1 MRVWSGLLV
10 VLAVARFLAYA
21 SPAYPQGSTAV
32 AQLNGTVLDESG
44 GTVKGAT
51 VALRQTDTNRSYTTS
66 SNDSGYYAVVN
77 LPPGHYE
84 VTTAIKG
91 FVTTVHKSIDLS
103 VGQFATIDVALKV
116 ATHGEIVV
124 VTSETP
130 VIEPTKTEISQVI
143 NTQEISS
150 LPIKD
155 PKQNGG
161 RSLEDILHHIAD
173 DDLVGWGWNPGEG
186 RTLPPLSRPETVAQL
201 KIWMEGGAACPE

>member
-1 MRVWSGLLV
+1 MRVRSGLLV
-10 VLAVARFLAYA
+10 VLSVARFLAYA
-21 SPAYPQGSTAV
+21 SPAYPQRSTAV

-51 VALRQTDTNRSYTTS
+51 VALRHTDTNRSYTTS

-84 VTTAIKG
+84 LTTAFKG

-103 VGQFATIDVALKV
+103 VGQFATIDVTLKV

-130 VIEPTKTEISQVI
+130 VIEPTRPKSAR
-143 NTQEISS
+143 SS
-150 LPIKD
+150 ARRKSAPSH
-155 PKQNGG
+155 Q
-161 RSLEDILHHIAD
+161 
-173 DDLVGWGWNPGEG
+173 
-186 RTLPPLSRPETVAQL
+186 RT
-201 KIWMEGGAACPE
+201 I